1 MLIRADIVRENNIMI
16 FTVSGNPG
24 VWALRLFAILDT
36 RRDHVCRHF
45 RPTTT
50 EIPRDDTIQDP
61 YRGVV
66 KIYNNCCGSPFFL
79 FFVIF
84 LFFFF
89 CPTLLLS
96 PLLLFR
102 ISHTRRPSGRF
113 IRTLQFNYNVLLK
126 LLQSARTPQR
136 TFYWYI
142 LNTFCH

>member
-89 CPTLLLS
+89 LS
-96 PLLLFR
+96 DAFIIAVIIISYFAHASAVWPLY
-102 ISHTRRPSGRF
+102 SNPS
-113 IRTLQFNYNVLLK
+113 IQL
-126 LLQSARTPQR
+126 
-136 TFYWYI
+136 
-142 LNTFCH
+142 